1 MYAGNRVFHFP
12 PLFLSFLSRTRPFF
26 LFERARVLSFFPA
39 LKARLLRKRKKEF
52 VPPSDHGDSHSLPVI
67 PVCQRVPPR
76 YKCWDE
82 AKGPPFL
89 LAVWKNAS
97 TNMNHGI
104 FVQLF
109 CDLLDIY
116 FMLYALCL
124 CSWSQLVSTMSSQL
138 SNVRRW
144 SKSCTECEIEMI
156 LKRGL
161 RQDESRRGA
170 KSTDLN

>member
-116 FMLYALCL
+116 CIFMLYAYAGGRNL
-124 CSWSQLVSTMSSQL
+124 SQPWATSVQMSEGGRKVAQ
-138 SNVRRW
+138 NVKLRW
-144 SKSCTECEIEMI
+144 Y
-156 LKRGL
+156 
-161 RQDESRRGA
+161 
-170 KSTDLN
+170 

>member
-89 LAVWKNAS
+89 LAV
-97 TNMNHGI
+97 
-104 FVQLF
+104 
-109 CDLLDIY
+109 
-116 FMLYALCL
+116 
-124 CSWSQLVSTMSSQL
+124 
-138 SNVRRW
+138 
-144 SKSCTECEIEMI
+144 
-156 LKRGL
+156 
-161 RQDESRRGA
+161 
-170 KSTDLN
+170 